1 MGYLSQFKIS
11 YSGLSQGLHEFNYL
25 IDSKFFE
32 EPQFSGSE
40 IKKANI
46 DLTVNLLK
54 QSGMLA
60 LTFIFKSQIQVECDR
75 CLNENF
81 IPVNGE
87 QKLIVKFGEEREHDP
102 KNEDEVIVLPT
113 SETELNIGQYIYEYI
128 NLLLPLQKI
137 PCEALNNTNL
147 CNTEVIEKLNQFQQ
161 HEKESEQATD
171 PRWDALKNISL
182 KSKKKK

>member
-1 MGYLSQFKIS
+1 MGYLSQYKIS
-11 YSGLSQGLHEFNYL
+11 FSGLSQGRHEFNYT

-40 IKKANI
+40 IKQAKI
-46 DLTVNLLK
+46 ELLVELVK

-60 LTFIFKSQIQVECDR
+60 LTFKFKSQVLVECDR

-102 KNEDEVIVLPT
+102 KDDDEVLVLPP
-113 SETELNIGQYIYEYI
+113 SETELNIAQYIYEYM
-128 NLLLPLQKI
+128 NLLLPYQKI
-137 PCEALNNTNL
+137 PCELLNNKKL
-147 CNTEVIEKLNQFQQ
+147 CNQEVIQKLNQFQAI
-161 HEKESEQATD
+161 EKEAETTTD
-171 PRWDALKNISL
+171 PRWDALKSL
-182 KSKKKK
+182 SKKKKK